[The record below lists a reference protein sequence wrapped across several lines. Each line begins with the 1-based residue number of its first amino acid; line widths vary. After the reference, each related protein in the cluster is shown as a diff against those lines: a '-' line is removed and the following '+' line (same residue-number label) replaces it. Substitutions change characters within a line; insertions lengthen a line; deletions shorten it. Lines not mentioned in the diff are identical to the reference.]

1 MKKIFTLLSLLLMLA
16 ITSANAATFNVTL
29 KVSGDGGEK
38 AYEKI
43 AVYNLTGHPTS
54 DPTSDASTP
63 PR

>member
-1 MKKIFTLLSLLLMLA
+1 MLA